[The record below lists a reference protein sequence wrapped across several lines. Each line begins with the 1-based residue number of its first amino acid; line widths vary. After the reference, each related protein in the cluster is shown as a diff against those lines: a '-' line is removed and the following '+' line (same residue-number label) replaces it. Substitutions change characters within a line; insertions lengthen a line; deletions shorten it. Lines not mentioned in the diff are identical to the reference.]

1 MRKMKESGI
10 DWIGKIPENWK
21 IGKVKD
27 IFIRKNEKANDENPT
42 VLSLARSGVKIRDI
56 STGEG
61 QLAESYNNYNPVEIG
76 DLLLNPMDLYSGAN
90 CSVSK
95 VKGVISPAYI
105 NLRAKGKNNST
116 YYDYFFKTQYWGMV
130 LFAHGK
136 GVSFDNRWTL
146 GLDTALNYF
155 IPVPKE
161 TEQDKIAAFLDKRIY
176 EIDNIIEKTKETI
189 EDYKKIKETLLTNTL
204 TKGINNKERL
214 EEINTKFIDKI
225 PKGWKIMNTIYA
237 LKMPI
242 TDGPHTTPELLSE
255 GVPFISA
262 EAVSSGNGKIDFS
275 HMRGYISEDFYNECC
290 KKYIPQK
297 DDIYMIKSGAT
308 TGKVA
313 IVDTD
318 ERFTI
323 WSPLAVFR
331 CNKKIILPKFM
342 FYVLQ
347 TQYFQ
352 KQIELNW
359 SYGTQQNIGMRVL
372 EKLKIIVPDL
382 NTQIK
387 IIEYL
392 NKKCIEIDNLI
403 LNKEKILDE
412 LEQYKKSLIYEYVT
426 GKKEVV

>member
-1 MRKMKESGI
+1 MREMIESGI
-10 DWIGKIPENWK
+10 DWIGKIPKEWRILPISSCFKERNEKVSDYEWEPLSVTKQGIVKQLETAAKSDAHDARKKVCKNDFVINSRSDRKQSCGVSPYDGSVSLINIVLENK
-21 IGKVKD
+21 RLNNN
-27 IFIRKNEKANDENPT
+27 FIRYLLKNYGFAEEFY
-42 VLSLARSGVKIRDI
+42 RYGSGIVADLWSTNYQKMKKIMLPI
-56 STGEG
+56 
-61 QLAESYNNYNPVEIG
+61 P
-76 DLLLNPMDLYSGAN
+76 
-90 CSVSK
+90 SK
-95 VKGVISPAYI
+95 S
-105 NLRAKGKNNST
+105 
-116 YYDYFFKTQYWGMV
+116 
-130 LFAHGK
+130 
-136 GVSFDNRWTL
+136 
-146 GLDTALNYF
+146 
-155 IPVPKE
+155 
-161 TEQDKIAAFLDKRIY
+161 EQDIIAKFLDKKII
-176 EIDNIIEKTKETI
+176 EIDNVIQKTKETI
-189 EDYKKIKETLLTNTL
+189 EDYKKIKESLLTNTL
-204 TKGINNKERL
+204 TKGLNNKETL

-225 PKGWKIMNTIYA
+225 PEGWKIMNTIYA

-382 NTQIK
+382 NTQIR

-392 NKKCIEIDNLI
+392 DKKCIDIDNLI